1 MHHHFFNLKNK
12 NMNKKEIF
20 KFIIG
25 VILTPILLALY
36 FIDRQLLV
44 ILPHL
49 QLLTIRKWFDNIDN
63 IIQSSVRI
71 VAVTAIVLLVKFI
84 IWLF

>member
-1 MHHHFFNLKNK
+1 
-12 NMNKKEIF
+12 MNKTEIL

-25 VILTPILLALY
+25 VILTPILLAIY

-49 QLLTIRKWFDNIDN
+49 QLMTIRNWFEKVDN
-63 IIQSSVRI
+63 IIQSSIRI
-71 VAVTAIVLLVKFI
+71 VAVVAIVLLVKFFF
-84 IWLF
+84 WLF

>member
-1 MHHHFFNLKNK
+1 
-12 NMNKKEIF
+12 MNKKEIF

>member
-1 MHHHFFNLKNK
+1 MNK
-12 NMNKKEIF
+12 NEIF

-25 VILTPILLALY
+25 VILTPILLAIY
-36 FIDRQLLV
+36 FVDRQLLV

-49 QLLTIRKWFDNIDN
+49 QLMTIRKWFEKVDN

-71 VAVTAIVLLVKFI
+71 VAIIAIVLLVKFFF
-84 IWLF
+84 WLF

>member
-1 MHHHFFNLKNK
+1 
-12 NMNKKEIF
+12 MNKTEIL

-25 VILTPILLALY
+25 VILTPILLAIY

-49 QLLTIRKWFDNIDN
+49 QLMTIRKWFEKVENIF
-63 IIQSSVRI
+63 QSSVRI
-71 VAVTAIVLLVKFI
+71 VAVVAIVLLVKFFF
-84 IWLF
+84 WLF

>member
-1 MHHHFFNLKNK
+1 
-12 NMNKKEIF
+12 MNKTEIL

-25 VILTPILLALY
+25 VILTPILLAIY

-49 QLLTIRKWFDNIDN
+49 QLMTIRNWFEKVDN
-63 IIQSSVRI
+63 IIQSSIRI
-71 VAVTAIVLLVKFI
+71 VAVVAIVLLVKFI

>member
-1 MHHHFFNLKNK
+1 
-12 NMNKKEIF
+12 MNKTEIF

-25 VILTPILLALY
+25 VILTPILLAIY

-49 QLLTIRKWFDNIDN
+49 QLMTIRNWFEKVDN
-63 IIQSSVRI
+63 IIQSSIRI
-71 VAVTAIVLLVKFI
+71 VAVVAIVLLVKFFF
-84 IWLF
+84 WLF